1 MDAAAPSDQ
10 PNLAA
15 TLWFCQ
21 GSGSCWLM
29 RLIALAAAFC
39 LWASGAHAQEPLH
52 RALEGYALYQTDMT
66 SMLDADIPDSAALD
80 AALDRTA
87 RHDPERLTQ
96 GWLAY
101 GALTAAQS
109 PAWVNGVRSRVRAA
123 GRPAVLRQLRRDWTY
138 ARRRPPGADEA
149 VQLVLRAF
157 ASDNARMNALGV
169 RFQSFGATGDTS
181 AWARPSGSRETT
193 LRAPNTRTLA
203 PEILARLRPAPLTAA
218 PLTEPFAFGGTRF
231 WDALGNRASPTPP
244 VLPWR
249 VAPARQSSL
258 DRMLTLAALLVVEAT
273 QSETARV
280 TAGLTDEPVRQS
292 LAMQQLEL
300 RQCASVTSTP
310 NEDAFC
316 IARHGFTEPSAC
328 MTLAQAP

>member
-1 MDAAAPSDQ
+1 
-10 PNLAA
+10 
-15 TLWFCQ
+15 
-21 GSGSCWLM
+21 M
-29 RLIALAAAFC
+29 RVLALAAVFC
-39 LWASGAHAQEPLH
+39 LWTNGAYAQDPLH
-52 RALEGYALYQTDMT
+52 RALDAYALYQTDIT
-66 SMLDADIPDSAALD
+66 TMLDADIPDSAAMD
-80 AALDRTA
+80 AALDRAA

-149 VQLVLRAF
+149 VQLILRAF
-157 ASDNARMNALGV
+157 ASDNARMNALAV
-169 RFQSFGATGDTS
+169 RFQSLGATGDTS
-181 AWARPSGSRETT
+181 TWSRRSSGREAT

-203 PEILARLRPAPLTAA
+203 PELLARLRPAPLTAA
-218 PLTEPFAFGGTRF
+218 PLTEAFAFGGTRF
-231 WDALGNRASPTPP
+231 WDALGNRTSPTPP
-244 VLPWR
+244 NLPWR
-249 VAPARQSSL
+249 VVAARQASL
-258 DRMLTLAALLVVEAT
+258 DRMLTLAALFVVDAT
-273 QSETARV
+273 PSETARV
-280 TAGLTDEPVRQS
+280 TAALTDEPMRQC

-316 IARHGFTEPSAC
+316 IALHGFTEPSGC
-328 MTLAQAP
+328 MQLAAAP

>member
-1 MDAAAPSDQ
+1 
-10 PNLAA
+10 
-15 TLWFCQ
+15 
-21 GSGSCWLM
+21 M
-29 RLIALAAAFC
+29 RLFALAAAFC
-39 LWASGAHAQEPLH
+39 LWAGGAYAQEPLH
-52 RALEGYALYQTDMT
+52 RALEAYALYQTDIT
-66 SMLDADIPDSAALD
+66 AMLDADIPDSAAMD

-109 PAWVNGVRSRVRAA
+109 PQWVNGVRARVRAA

-138 ARRRPPGADEA
+138 ARRRPPGAEEA

-157 ASDNARMNALGV
+157 ASDNARMNSLAV
-169 RFQSFGATGDTS
+169 RFQSLGASGDTN
-181 AWARPSGSRETT
+181 AWARRSSDREAA

-203 PEILARLRPAPLTAA
+203 PELLARLRPAPLTAA

-231 WDALGNRASPTPP
+231 WDALSNRASPAPP
-244 VLPWR
+244 TLPWR
-249 VAPARQSSL
+249 VIPARQASL
-258 DRMLTLAALLVVEAT
+258 DRMLTLAALFVVEAT
-273 QSETARV
+273 PTETARV
-280 TAGLTDEPVRQS
+280 TAALTDESVRHC

-310 NEDAFC
+310 NEDAYC
-316 IARHGFTEPSAC
+316 LARHGFAEPSAC
-328 MTLAQAP
+328 LEIAAPAQG